1 MDENISLMEKADWLE
16 FRKDKSDQKMNGNIQ
31 INASIFKKYL
41 LW

>member
-1 MDENISLMEKADWLE
+1 MDENIILMEKADWLE
-16 FRKDKSDQKMNGNIQ
+16 FRKDKSDQKMNENIQ